1 MLEEMP
7 QLWNNGKAVSVFVGA
22 HSEVPYCLR
31 ESDDES
37 QLSTLPWQ
45 KNAGGVGLSSERVG
59 HGLSSAAL
67 ELEYD
72 WTENGAAKSAEVQSG
87 SAVVLVRTEHGLG
100 LWLGM
105 LRWAGARVLHGVDGS
120 SDG

>member
-1 MLEEMP
+1 M
-7 QLWNNGKAVSVFVGA
+7 
-22 HSEVPYCLR
+22 
-31 ESDDES
+31 
-37 QLSTLPWQ
+37 
-45 KNAGGVGLSSERVG
+45 GLSSERVG

-72 WTENGAAKSAEVQSG
+72 WTENGAAKK
-87 SAVVLVRTEHGLG
+87 VRRCNRALRWFWSEQNTCWDCG
-100 LWLGM
+100 LGM